1 MQSLNNTKRC
11 WVASSFRFV
20 GVIIIMVDIVVI
32 VVVGIIV
39 VRSDW
44 HGITCRNPRPSQ

>member
-1 MQSLNNTKRC
+1 
-11 WVASSFRFV
+11 
-20 GVIIIMVDIVVI
+20 MVDIVVI
-32 VVVGIIV
+32 VVVVGIIV